1 VRAIILAFLLAGC
14 ASSASHVHIA
24 AGGAA
29 GSVSVHTDVA
39 GALAIAATMALVAY
53 TLYGI
58 DSETGF
64 LGPDPR
70 FVPELDPS
78 RSVSEQDC
86 TKPIDFT
93 RGNIRCK

>member
-1 VRAIILAFLLAGC
+1 MKSMVLALLLTGC
-14 ASSASHVHIA
+14 ASSVSHVHIA

-64 LGPDPR
+64 LGPDSR
-70 FVPELDPS
+70 YVPELDPS
-78 RSVSEQDC
+78 RRVSEQDC

>member
-1 VRAIILAFLLAGC
+1 MRSLVLVLLLAGC
-14 ASSASHVHIA
+14 ASHSHVHVA
-24 AGGAA
+24 AAGAA

-39 GALAIAATMALVAY
+39 GALAIAATMAIVAY

-64 LGPDPR
+64 LATNSR
-70 FVPELDPS
+70 YVPELDPS
-78 RSVSEQDC
+78 RRVSEQDC
-86 TKPIDFT
+86 SKPIDFT